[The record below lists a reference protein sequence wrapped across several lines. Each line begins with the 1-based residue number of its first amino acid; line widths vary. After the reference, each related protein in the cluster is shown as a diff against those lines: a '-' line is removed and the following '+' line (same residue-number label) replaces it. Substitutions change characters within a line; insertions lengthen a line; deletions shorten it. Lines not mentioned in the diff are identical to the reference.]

1 MEKEELRMSAKVV
14 VVTGASSGFGKLT
27 ALELARRGHS
37 VIATMRDVEGR
48 NSAVRNELIEA
59 AKAEGNLL
67 QVLEMDV
74 VSDVSVEAAIARVIA
89 QHGRIDVLVNNAG
102 LMPIGVTEAYT
113 IADVERLFAVNVF
126 GAVRADRAVLP
137 HMRAAGSGLIVQVT
151 SLMGRFVI
159 PFFGVY
165 AATKFALEALAE
177 TYRYELSGF
186 GIDSVIVEPG
196 PFPSNLISSSP
207 EPSDTGVLT
216 AYGAVASIPGQI
228 KDNADKSYDPAH
240 PPRPQLVAD
249 AIAGLVEATE
259 RRPLRTVVMP
269 EGVDFG
275 VARINEAVAPIQND
289 MLRAMGMA
297 HVI

>member
-1 MEKEELRMSAKVV
+1 MSNKVV

-27 ALELARRGHS
+27 VLELARRGHI
-37 VIATMRDVEGR
+37 VVATMRDVDGR
-48 NSAVRNELIEA
+48 NSAIRDELLET
-59 AKAEGNLL
+59 AKAEGNPL

-74 VSDVSVEAAIARVIA
+74 ADDASVQSTIDAVIA

-113 IADVERLFAVNVF
+113 VADVERLFAVNVF
-126 GAVRADRAVLP
+126 GAVRTDRAVLP
-137 HMRAAGSGLIVQVT
+137 SMRAAGSGLLVQVT
-151 SLMGRFVI
+151 SLMGRFTI

-165 AATKFALEALAE
+165 AASKFALEALAE
-177 TYRYELSGF
+177 TYRYELSSF

-207 EPSDTGVLT
+207 QPSDSKVLES
-216 AYGAVASIPGQI
+216 YGDVAAIPGQI
-228 KDNADKSYDPAH
+228 RAHSDQQFDPAN

-249 AIAGLVEATE
+249 AIARLIDATD

-269 EGVDFG
+269 DGLDYGVEQ
-275 VARINEAVAPIQND
+275 INAAVMPIQHGV
-289 MLRAMGMA
+289 LTAMGMEA
-297 HVI
+297 MI

>member
-1 MEKEELRMSAKVV
+1 MSGKVV

-27 ALELARRGHS
+27 VLELARRGHT

-48 NSAVRNELIEA
+48 NSAVRSELIDA
-59 AKAEGNLL
+59 AKADGNPL

-74 VSDVSVEAAIARVIA
+74 ASDESVEAAIGHVIA

-126 GAVRADRAVLP
+126 GAIRTNRAVLP
-137 HMRAAGSGLIVQVT
+137 HMRAAGSGLLVQIT

-165 AATKFALEALAE
+165 AASKFALEALAE
-177 TYRYELSGF
+177 TYRYELGGF

-196 PFPSNLISSSP
+196 QFPSNLISSSP
-207 EPSDTGVLT
+207 EPSDAGSWPLMARSRRSRVRSRPMPNSPTIPPIRRARNGSPMRSQGWSRQRSGV
-216 AYGAVASIPGQI
+216 PC
-228 KDNADKSYDPAH
+228 
-240 PPRPQLVAD
+240 
-249 AIAGLVEATE
+249 
-259 RRPLRTVVMP
+259 
-269 EGVDFG
+269 
-275 VARINEAVAPIQND
+275 ARS
-289 MLRAMGMA
+289 
-297 HVI
+297 